1 MNRQRARRTSA
12 VRRATY
18 ATAFLLVA
26 SQAASWTGQ
35 ARAHV
40 LVTPTQSI
48 LGAAETYVVTVPSE
62 RPVATTA
69 VSLRVPSGVV
79 VYQFGPLPP
88 GWTYSLKEDPQ
99 GSVTEIDWV
108 GGSIPPTQFA
118 QFSFM
123 ARNPASG
130 RQLTWAATQTYA
142 DGLAVRWAGGQGSQ
156 QPASLTALS
165 GVAATATPN
174 LGGDGSSGSSVG
186 SVALAVGGLALGLSL
201 LANGLLIALLRRK
214 VL

>member
-1 MNRQRARRTSA
+1 MRAT
-12 VRRATY
+12 RRAAY

-26 SQAASWTGQ
+26 SQVASI
-35 ARAHV
+35 R
-40 LVTPTQSI
+40 
-48 LGAAETYVVTVPSE
+48 GAAETYVVTVPSE

-69 VSLRVPSGVV
+69 VSLRMPPGLVA
-79 VYQFGPLPP
+79 YQFGPLPP

-156 QPASLTALS
+156 QPTSRTALGS
-165 GVAATATPN
+165 VAATATPN
-174 LGGDGSSGSSVG
+174 VGGDGSSGSSVG
-186 SVALAVGGLALGLSL
+186 AVALAVGGLALGLSL

>member
-1 MNRQRARRTSA
+1 MNRQRARRPGGA
-12 VRRATY
+12 R
-18 ATAFLLVA
+18 TAACAAALLLVA
-26 SQAASWTGQ
+26 SQAASPTGQ

-40 LVTPTQSI
+40 LVTPAQSAR
-48 LGAAETYVVTVPSE
+48 GAAETYVVTVPSE

-69 VSLRVPSGVV
+69 VSLRVPSGVT
-79 VYQFGPLPP
+79 VYQFGPLPA

-99 GSVTEIDWV
+99 GNVTEIEWS

-123 ARNPASG
+123 ARNPANG
-130 RQLTWAATQTYA
+130 HQLAWYATQTYA
-142 DGLAVRWAGGQGSQ
+142 DGLPVRWGGPQGSQ
-156 QPASLTALS
+156 QPGSFTVLGGSAAS
-165 GVAATATPN
+165 ATPD
-174 LGGDGSSGSSVG
+174 GGDGSAGSSIG
-186 SVALAVGGLALGLSL
+186 AVALAVGGLALGLSL